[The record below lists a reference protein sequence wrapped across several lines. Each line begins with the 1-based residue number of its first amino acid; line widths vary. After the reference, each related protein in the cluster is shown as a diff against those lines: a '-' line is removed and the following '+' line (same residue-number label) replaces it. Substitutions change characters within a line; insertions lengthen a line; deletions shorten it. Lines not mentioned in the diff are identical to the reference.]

1 MGYNTDMNQELER
14 HIGEDTE
21 GIPEKGAGKLTRW
34 TCTEGGREDST
45 GRGNSLCQGGPLGQ
59 LQGGVQ
65 EEWREKSAT
74 DHSGL

>member
-21 GIPEKGAGKLTRW
+21 GIPEKGAGKLTRR

-45 GRGNSLCQGGPLGQ
+45 GRGLCQGGPSGQ

-65 EEWREKSAT
+65 EEGREESAT